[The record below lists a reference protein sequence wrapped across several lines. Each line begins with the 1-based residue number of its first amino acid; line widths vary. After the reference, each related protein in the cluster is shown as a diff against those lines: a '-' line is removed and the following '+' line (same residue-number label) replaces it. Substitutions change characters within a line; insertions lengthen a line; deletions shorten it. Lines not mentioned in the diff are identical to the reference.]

1 MIKNQR
7 EITVIV
13 TMMIITNLNKLLM
26 IAKTLEKQKSNFSR
40 SGILHPKTRVS
51 LYYFVTGCRSM

>member
-26 IAKTLEKQKSNFSR
+26 IAKNS
-40 SGILHPKTRVS
+40 
-51 LYYFVTGCRSM
+51 